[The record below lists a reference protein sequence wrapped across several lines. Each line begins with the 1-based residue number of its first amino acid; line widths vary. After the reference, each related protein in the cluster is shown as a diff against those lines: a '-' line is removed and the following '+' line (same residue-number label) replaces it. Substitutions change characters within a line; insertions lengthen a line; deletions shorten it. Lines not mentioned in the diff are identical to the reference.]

1 MRPIAHTVYH
11 MDLELTGRR
20 ALVFGST
27 SGLGR
32 ACAEALAAEGA
43 RVAISGRDAAKA
55 ATVAGPLSGAVTVCG
70 DLRVDAETMVEQ
82 AASLLDGLDI
92 LVMNTGGA
100 ALGGLTHV
108 TAADED
114 AAYETLLR
122 PVLRAVR
129 AAIPHLRRSTGGRLL
144 FVTARS
150 IIETSPELALSG
162 VFRSG
167 VHAAARSWAVEL
179 APDVLVNV
187 VVPGQFDTPALHRSS
202 NMLAERQGIDLDAV
216 HQRNL
221 AAIPL
226 GRYGTA
232 AEFGAT
238 VAFLCS
244 ARSSYIT
251 GSIVRIDGG
260 SVIGY

>member
-1 MRPIAHTVYH
+1 

-32 ACAEALAAEGA
+32 ACAEVLAAEGA
-43 RVAISGRDAAKA
+43 RVAVSGRDEAKA
-55 ATVAGPLSGAVTVCG
+55 ASVAAVIDGAVIVCG
-70 DLRVDAETMVEQ
+70 DLRVEAESMVEE
-82 AASLLDGLDI
+82 AASLLGGLDI
-92 LVMNTGGA
+92 VVMNTGGA
-100 ALGGLTHV
+100 APGGLTHV

-114 AAYETLLR
+114 AAYDTLLR

-129 AAIPHLRRSTGGRLL
+129 AAIPHLRKSTSARLV

-167 VHAAARSWAVEL
+167 VHAAARNWAVEL

-187 VVPGQFDTPALHRSS
+187 VVPGQFDSPALHRSS
-202 NMLAERQGIDLDAV
+202 KAHAAREGIELSAV
-216 HQRNL
+216 HDRNM

-226 GRYGTA
+226 GRYGTPT
-232 AEFGAT
+232 EFANT

-244 ARSSYIT
+244 GRSSYIT
-251 GSIVRIDGG
+251 GSIVRVDGG
-260 SVIGY
+260 SVQGY